1 MSAATAALASAS
13 AELDGATPQTVAD
26 TYAEKKSVNRKLT
39 HFMLIPK
46 TIQAMPS
53 RKEMYCLITC
63 VLIVT
68 FNIHLQKERKEQM
81 KTNLL

>member
-1 MSAATAALASAS
+1 MSREHLQSLDFEMSAATAALASAS

-46 TIQAMPS
+46 VLGKMGVAW
-53 RKEMYCLITC
+53 C
-63 VLIVT
+63 V
-68 FNIHLQKERKEQM
+68 
-81 KTNLL
+81 